1 MENYG
6 TVEEIILLEVLW
18 LFVAVLLEVKIILIC
33 WLKKIKAVT
42 VLINYNIQQ
51 VQIDLIAIQNVSV
64 VTKKLLIQTAELNS
78 VYITIARFTNY
89 SKLVVE

>member
-89 SKLVVE
+89 SKLVIE